1 MSTRADLGQLDF
13 EWDDATRTLKVYV
26 EKKLILELTRSQ
38 LTVNGTLNGATVDA
52 DDLEFAS
59 EARGDIIRRGAANW
73 ERVAAKTSGQILVG
87 DGTDIVSVAV
97 SGDVTLSSA
106 GVTAIGTAKVT
117 NAMLAKPRVRCVT
130 ETVTAASLTDG
141 GAAVGTKTLTAA
153 IPAGARYLATT
164 CTALVGFA
172 GDTSA
177 VVTIGDGTDV
187 DRYNT
192 GTPDLFTTAAAGVD
206 LGVAS
211 GTAFHA
217 TAKTVVVTV
226 TSAADITPVIA
237 GAGSVAL
244 QFWFLEP
251 I

>member
-106 GVTAIGTAKVT
+106 GVTAIGTAKVP
-117 NAMLAKPRVRCVT
+117 MRCSPSHAF
-130 ETVTAASLTDG
+130 AASLRPSPRH
-141 GAAVGTKTLTAA
+141 L
-153 IPAGARYLATT
+153 
-164 CTALVGFA
+164 
-172 GDTSA
+172 
-177 VVTIGDGTDV
+177 
-187 DRYNT
+187 
-192 GTPDLFTTAAAGVD
+192 
-206 LGVAS
+206 
-211 GTAFHA
+211 
-217 TAKTVVVTV
+217 
-226 TSAADITPVIA
+226 
-237 GAGSVAL
+237 
-244 QFWFLEP
+244 
-251 I
+251 